1 MIKKVIFDMDGL
13 LFDTERLFMEKQIE
27 ISAEYGYVFTRDMY
41 IQMMGLNDK
50 MAIEKAESF
59 FKDGYPSQKIRE
71 KVRQYIDKTAQKGGI
86 PVKRGI
92 RELLLY
98 LKSEGIPCAVA
109 SSTQTEK
116 VWLYLKNTGLDGYFA
131 SVIGGDKVE
140 RSKPEPDIFL
150 KAAGDTPPENALVLE
165 DSENGIKAAVA
176 AGMKAVCIP
185 DLAEPCSEVIKL
197 AYRVVA
203 DAAEVIEIV
212 RDENA

>member
-116 VWLYLKNTGLDGYFA
+116 VWFYLKNTGLDGYFA

-165 DSENGIKAAVA
+165 DSENGIKAAAA